1 MTSIKFAS
9 LISLFQFPFFML
21 RIIRRVDVVE
31 LYRRLPVDLDYRPPG
46 RCGVV
51 VHAGVEV
58 GEAGSAEAH
67 QVAGVEFI
75 FHAYFE
81 SPEMTVTFS
90 RLGWV

>member
-1 MTSIKFAS
+1 
-9 LISLFQFPFFML
+9 
-21 RIIRRVDVVE
+21 
-31 LYRRLPVDLDYRPPG
+31 
-46 RCGVV
+46 V

-75 FHAYFE
+75 SHAYFE